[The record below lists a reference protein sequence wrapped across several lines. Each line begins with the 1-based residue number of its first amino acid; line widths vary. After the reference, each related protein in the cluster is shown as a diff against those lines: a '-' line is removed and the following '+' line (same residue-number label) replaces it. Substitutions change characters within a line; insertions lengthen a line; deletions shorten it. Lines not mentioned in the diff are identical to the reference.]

1 MPCSRPPGSSV
12 PKAVVAG
19 SSTLL
24 VLSLL
29 EHTDLYGYQM
39 IEELARRSN
48 DVFQMKEGTLYP
60 ILHGLEKGKYLSSYE
75 QQAPTGRMRKYYRLT
90 RRGRELLADKKT

>member
-1 MPCSRPPGSSV
+1 MPRRTRYDLSGSCPG
-12 PKAVVAG
+12 KGWTAMKLDKGLVAG

-48 DVFQMKEGTLYP
+48 DVFQM
-60 ILHGLEKGKYLSSYE
+60 LS
-75 QQAPTGRMRKYYRLT
+75 LIHI
-90 RRGRELLADKKT
+90 

>member
-1 MPCSRPPGSSV
+1 MKLDKGL
-12 PKAVVAG
+12 VAG

-60 ILHGLEKGKYLSSYE
+60 ILHGLEKASTSPPMSNRPLRAGCGNT
-75 QQAPTGRMRKYYRLT
+75 TG
-90 RRGRELLADKKT
+90 